1 MFCLKCGK
9 ELPDE
14 AVFCLYCG
22 QKITVK
28 DSEQSSVLI
37 TAEKQVNLITPG
49 NNFPVPAGI
58 KKHLTSDEVFC
69 RSCGNIIRKEAEVCP
84 KCGVNRE
91 KAVIS
96 DDVYCQSCGEKIKS
110 AAEVCPFCGV
120 RQVIV
125 INQKGNGFPN
135 ASLVFGLTS
144 IIPMAGFILGILGL
158 IFSIKT
164 LKIKKYGKAIAGLIV
179 RCIGTLYN
187 IIVII
192 VTIAE
197 GLF

>member
-28 DSEQSSVLI
+28 NSEQSSVLI

-49 NNFPVPAGI
+49 NNLPVPAGI
-58 KKHLTSDEVFC
+58 KKHLTSDEMYC

-91 KAVIS
+91 KPIIS

-110 AAEVCPFCGV
+110 AAEVCPLCGV
-120 RQVIV
+120 RQTIV
-125 INQKGNGFPN
+125 KGKGNGFPN

-144 IIPMAGFILGILGL
+144 IIPFAGFVCGILGL

-164 LKIKKYGKAIAGLIV
+164 LRIKKYGKAIAGLIV
-179 RCIGTLYN
+179 SFVGILFNIMCIIGV
-187 IIVII
+187 IV
-192 VTIAE
+192 V
-197 GLF
+197 